1 MLADDGTISKPR
13 TIAWERLFFGAGSP
27 LREHIRRL
35 SDGDGVPSP
44 IQVTPS
50 LEFRSST
57 GDRTGSVEKLEV
69 SAPASVH
76 AGPESF
82 REIGSAL
89 AYFLWF
95 GMTDLH
101 DANVAF
107 GADSAGRLIFGPV
120 DVECVFQ
127 ECYLPSQAQLLPAR
141 AMRPEDAGLAKVL
154 EFARAHAAPDSIA
167 SICGGFWEAAR
178 FFERHDRELTEHFHR
193 DGLPAQHVRII
204 LRNTRDYH
212 AILKGMP
219 AAAAAPLTCSEK
231 TQLDRGDIPYF
242 FRRFSESEALYYSGR
257 DTIEDADIPSERLQ
271 DALGWARIPGKD
283 GLPSRRK
290 APELFRYGA
299 LQLAGYFDPGEGLA
313 EFQSGSAVVRYGES
327 EFSVQ
332 DGGEFAVGSKR
343 RTAPPLSEHP
353 L

>member
-44 IQVTPS
+44 IKVTPA
-50 LEFRSST
+50 LAFKSST
-57 GDRTGSVEKLEV
+57 GDRTGSVERLEV
-69 SAPASVH
+69 AAPASTH
-76 AGPESF
+76 AVPESF

-101 DANVAF
+101 EANVAF

-141 AMRPEDAGLAKVL
+141 EMRPQDAGLAKVL

-167 SICGGFWEAAR
+167 SICRGFWEAGR
-178 FFERHDRELTEHFHR
+178 FFERHDKGLAEHFQR
-193 DGLPAQHVRII
+193 EGLPAQHVRII

-219 AAAAAPLTCSEK
+219 APAAAPLTLSEK

-242 FRRFSESEALYYSGR
+242 FRRFSESEVLYYSGQDR
-257 DTIEDADIPSERLQ
+257 VDDAEIPSERLQ
-271 DALGWARIPGKD
+271 DALGWARIPGEA
-283 GLPSRRK
+283 GLPARRK

-299 LQLAGYFDPGEGLA
+299 LQLAGYFDPGEEVA
-313 EFQSGSAVVRYGES
+313 EFRSGSAVVRYGES

-332 DGGEFAVGSKR
+332 DGDKFAVGSKR
-343 RTAPPLSEHP
+343 KLAQPRSE
-353 L
+353 